1 MSLRAAEKIVTARLV
16 IEPTQPSHAS
26 GLWEVIE
33 SSLPELLPWMSWAAD
48 SSPANVERFIQ
59 EAQRGR
65 QEKSGWAFTI
75 LHDDCPVGV
84 VGLNSHK
91 PLLAMAELGYW
102 IGTSVA
108 GRGLTTEAASAVVDW
123 GFDVMRLHRIEL
135 RASPD
140 NMGSVRVA
148 EKIGF
153 RREGIARLACRG
165 SEGWHDIILFG
176 LLDGDERLA
185 G

>member
-16 IEPTQPSHAS
+16 LEPTQRSHAS
-26 GLWEVIE
+26 GLWEAIE
-33 SSLPELLPWMSWAAD
+33 SSLPELLPWMSWAVD
-48 SSPANVERFIQ
+48 SSPANVERFAE
-59 EAQRGR
+59 EAQRGW

-75 LHDDCPVGV
+75 LHEDRPVGV
-84 VGLNSHK
+84 LGLNGYK

-102 IGTSVA
+102 ISTSHT
-108 GRGLTTEAASAVVDW
+108 GRGLMTEAASAVVDW
-123 GFDVMRLHRIEL
+123 GFEVMGLHRIEL

-140 NMGSVRVA
+140 NIDSVRVA

-153 RREGIARLACRG
+153 KHEGIARLACRG

-185 G
+185 S